1 MLRSIYERI
10 LSAFG
15 TKQRRHPP
23 RVPGRAAPVRDG
35 WLWKV
40 LKAADY

>member
-15 TKQRRHPP
+15 TKQRRHP
-23 RVPGRAAPVRDG
+23 RVPVRAVPVRDG